1 MSRNSVPSPKTF
13 ESEELKNLLTKT
25 LHRSA
30 FSVDSYLVD
39 GKVVCHGKYY
49 DYRLISSGNEIKI
62 HPKWNQTWFLCVLGC
77 AIFGLF
83 LILPFIGVAVLSM
96 LGNSEYSDFKRVLK
110 DSVYN
115 DSNYQKETNQ
125 NGADPLDQ
133 LQKLAELKEKGL
145 ISDVDYENKKAM
157 LLEKMK

>member
-1 MSRNSVPSPKTF
+1 M
-13 ESEELKNLLTKT
+13 LI
-25 LHRSA
+25 
-30 FSVDSYLVD
+30 
-39 GKVVCHGKYY
+39 CHGKYY